1 MSVSFVL
8 PGDELQ
14 PLLLVPYLGEGAQ
27 NENDREFPTTLG
39 DSVQVAGRLERSAF
53 TSQLTAEELKLR
65 EAQRARYKPQNQ
77 GFVVRKHE
85 VSSAH
90 QFFPR
95 RIGQIGQGNFT
106 PFAAWNPVQ
115 STAQDKKI
123 DSLISSSRTTQ
134 TTPVDVN
141 LRPTTFQPWPD
152 STDARTN
159 RSNIAQGWK
168 HVRRSIRETETD
180 VVNPLDLDRVSGSE
194 NTRNNGL
201 ITEQTQ
207 VRVEESRRARLEQT
221 KDGKFVQLGRAL
233 GSQGKFRRTNPRETA
248 STRYSF
254 AYASKRRNVPQY
266 PSPSLTFDEGSKRR
280 EFENSRNHKTSLAEN
295 SISAIDTTSP
305 PDIPAARFRSTHKS
319 RKSKSHVSSSPYV
332 GGTLA
337 REDARLNKGF
347 IREKVVQEKDF
358 NDEEIGRIEPKRKK
372 IGRKQSGPPKQ
383 IYLPEFITVSNLA
396 TFLKVSVEDFGNR
409 LRALGFEATNN
420 DLILDAETAGLIAA
434 EFNYEPF
441 VDTIGSNDLVAR
453 PPAVDVSLLPAR
465 PPVVTIMGHVDHG
478 KTTLLDWL
486 RKSSVAASEH
496 GGITQH
502 IGAFSVSMP
511 GGRLVTFLDTPGH
524 AAFLSMRQ
532 RGANVTDIVIL
543 VVAADDSVKPQT
555 IEAIKHAQSA
565 KVPIIVAVSKIDKE
579 EANVERVKHDLAR
592 YGVEIEDFGGDT
604 QVVCISGKTG
614 QGMAE
619 LEDAAI
625 ALADILD
632 MRAET
637 DGQAE
642 GRVLESTRNQGGRI
656 ATVLVQRGTITRG
669 DVLVAGLTW
678 AKVRSLRNAAG
689 AQVTAATPGTP
700 VQVDGWKDQPAAGD
714 EVLQAPDEKTA
725 KSVVERRD
733 EAQKTIQMAVDME
746 AVNEARRLEQE
757 KRELEKRKTR
767 EAEAAAAEGGEI
779 VTSASKASAPK
790 LSQPGVKEIYFII
803 KADVSG
809 SVEAVLNSVSALGNS
824 EICAHVLRS
833 GVGPVTEF
841 DIEHAAT
848 AKSHIICFNIT
859 VEPKAAHM
867 AEAAGVKIMDH
878 KIIYNLV
885 DDVKAKLSEQ
895 LPPIVTQKVLGEA
908 EVAQIF
914 DITIKNN
921 VMMPVAGC
929 KVRNGVSKQFL
940 GTMSALKN
948 VKKNVMEMRKDSDCG
963 MSFEDWTD
971 FRVGDQVQSYEEIVE
986 KRSLS
991 F

>member
-1 MSVSFVL
+1 M
-8 PGDELQ
+8 GR
-14 PLLLVPYLGEGAQ
+14 GAIT
-27 NENDREFPTTLG
+27 N
-39 DSVQVAGRLERSAF
+39 
-53 TSQLTAEELKLR
+53 QLTAEELKIR

-77 GFVVRKHE
+77 GFRLRKFG
-85 VSSAH
+85 VSSAP
-90 QFFPR
+90 QFPHR
-95 RIGQIGQGNFT
+95 RIGQVGQGTSN
-106 PFAAWNPVQ
+106 PLAAWKSVQ
-115 STAQDKKI
+115 RTAQDKKI
-123 DSLISSSRTTQ
+123 DSLISSPRTAQ
-134 TTPVDVN
+134 ATPVEVN
-141 LRPTTFQPWPD
+141 FRPIALQPWPD
-152 STDARTN
+152 STDARMN
-159 RSNIAQGWK
+159 RSDIAQGWK

-180 VVNPLDLDRVSGSE
+180 VFNPLNLDRGSGSE

-201 ITEQTQ
+201 FTERTQ
-207 VRVEESRRARLEQT
+207 VRLEESRRARLEQT

-233 GSQGKFRRTNPRETA
+233 GSQGTIRSTDSQETA
-248 STRYSF
+248 STRYGF
-254 AYASKRRNVPQY
+254 ANVSKRRNVPQY
-266 PSPSLTFDEGSKRR
+266 ASPSLTFDEGPKRR
-280 EFENSRNHKTSLAEN
+280 EFEISRNHDTSLAED

-305 PDIPAARFRSTHKS
+305 PDIPARRFRSTRFRSTHES
-319 RKSKSHVSSSPYV
+319 RKPKLHTSSSPYV

-337 REDARLNKGF
+337 RENARLNKRF
-347 IREKVVQEKDF
+347 IREKVVHEKDF
-358 NDEEIGRIEPKRKK
+358 DVEEMGQIESKRKR

-396 TFLKVSVEDFGNR
+396 TLLKVSVEDFASR

-434 EFNYEPF
+434 EFNYEPL

-555 IEAIKHAQSA
+555 IEAIKHAQAA

-678 AKVRSLRNAAG
+678 AKVRSLRDAAG

-700 VQVDGWKDQPAAGD
+700 VQIDGWKDQPAAGD

-733 EAQKTIQMAVDME
+733 EVQKTIQMAVDME
-746 AVNEARRLEQE
+746 AINEARRLEQE

-767 EAEAAAAEGGEI
+767 EAEAAAAGGGGNI
-779 VTSASKASAPK
+779 TSASEASAPK

-859 VEPKAAHM
+859 VEPKMVHM

-878 KIIYNLV
+878 RIIYNLV

-914 DITIKNN
+914 DITTKNN
-921 VMMPVAGC
+921 VMIPVAGC
-929 KVRNGVSKQFL
+929 RVRNGVVSRNKKVRVL
-940 GTMSALKN
+940 RERELIYDGTLFFSTFPHFSLVPA
-948 VKKNVMEMRKDSDCG
+948 
-963 MSFEDWTD
+963 FERLTML
-971 FRVGDQVQSYEEIVE
+971 RGIS
-986 KRSLS
+986 
-991 F
+991 